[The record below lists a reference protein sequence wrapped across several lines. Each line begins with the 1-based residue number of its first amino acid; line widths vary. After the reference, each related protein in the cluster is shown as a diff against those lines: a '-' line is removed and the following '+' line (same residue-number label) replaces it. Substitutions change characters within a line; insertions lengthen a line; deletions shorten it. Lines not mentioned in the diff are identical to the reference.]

1 MALRMFRA
9 LPSRATRRMGRSL
22 QQMAF
27 STDDRIATNEEQATG
42 KKREELEAA
51 ARGESRFSLT
61 PLRSA
66 FGTYDNPVIVP
77 SGTTSRIVG
86 CQGGVEGG
94 KKYHEV
100 MWMDVKEG
108 TPSMCSLCGQIF
120 KLESDH
126 SQHAH

>member
-1 MALRMFRA
+1 
-9 LPSRATRRMGRSL
+9 
-22 QQMAF
+22 MAF

-86 CQGGVEGG
+86 CQGGVEGVCFLFTG
-94 KKYHEV
+94 IVYGYWYFESDLIFFLCVCLGCWLDRERSTTK
-100 MWMDVKEG
+100 
-108 TPSMCSLCGQIF
+108 LCGWT
-120 KLESDH
+120 
-126 SQHAH
+126 